1 MSLKSFHILFIIIAT
16 SFCLGFFFW
25 TMRAKT
31 LGIEGIWVWGALS
44 LIFGLI
50 LIPYLKWFIKKYRT
64 GHLLRNSGKYL
75 GCAVCFA
82 SNSTDPNAASM
93 GNAFTWGA
101 LLLLGAT
108 MGILGA
114 IFYSVV
120 KIEKRRTQS
129 EEL

>member
-1 MSLKSFHILFIIIAT
+1 
-16 SFCLGFFFW
+16 
-25 TMRAKT
+25 
-31 LGIEGIWVWGALS
+31 
-44 LIFGLI
+44 
-50 LIPYLKWFIKKYRT
+50 
-64 GHLLRNSGKYL
+64 
-75 GCAVCFA
+75 
-82 SNSTDPNAASM
+82 M